1 MEAEKA
7 VSVGLQWLSNSKASN
22 TTEPLPVP
30 PTNRVEMFQSM
41 MKDEKPAN
49 RNPAWPTQS
58 YSSFAELLGNH
69 DGLAIYR
76 RFATLNA
83 QNLLYLQSELINL
96 EDELKRLVLADSSSE
111 NEQRRVFKSD
121 ITALK
126 AAPADAVEGRQWKKV
141 LEIREKLKEY
151 SM

>member
-1 MEAEKA
+1 MPQPKFECSSGEF
-7 VSVGLQWLSNSKASN
+7 SP
-22 TTEPLPVP
+22 TT
-30 PTNRVEMFQSM
+30 R
-41 MKDEKPAN
+41 DEKPAD
-49 RNPAWPTQS
+49 RTSQWPPRS
-58 YSSFAELLGNH
+58 YSSLSELLGNN

-96 EDELKRLVLADSSSE
+96 EDELRRLVIADSVSDDES
-111 NEQRRVFKSD
+111 RRVFKHD
-121 ITALK
+121 VTALK
-126 AAPADAVEGRQWKKV
+126 NAPGDAAGGKQWKKV

>member
-1 MEAEKA
+1 MERNEKSA
-7 VSVGLQWLSNSKASN
+7 QQHSQW
-22 TTEPLPVP
+22 P
-30 PTNRVEMFQSM
+30 P
-41 MKDEKPAN
+41 
-49 RNPAWPTQS
+49 QS
-58 YSSFAELLGNH
+58 YSSLAELLGNN

-96 EDELKRLVLADSSSE
+96 EDELRRLVIADNVSE
-111 NEQRRVFKSD
+111 DESRRVFKHD
-121 ITALK
+121 VTALK
-126 AAPADAVEGRQWKKV
+126 NAPHDAAGGKQWRKV

>member
-1 MEAEKA
+1 MME
-7 VSVGLQWLSNSKASN
+7 
-22 TTEPLPVP
+22 
-30 PTNRVEMFQSM
+30 
-41 MKDEKPAN
+41 DEKPAVGS
-49 RNPAWPTQS
+49 AGWPTQS
-58 YSSFAELLGNH
+58 YSSLAELLGNH

-96 EDELKRLVLADSSSE
+96 EDELKRLVLADSNS
-111 NEQRRVFKSD
+111 NDEQRRSFKSD

-126 AAPADAVEGRQWKKV
+126 AAPAHEPEGRQWLKV

>member
-1 MEAEKA
+1 M
-7 VSVGLQWLSNSKASN
+7 
-22 TTEPLPVP
+22 TE
-30 PTNRVEMFQSM
+30 
-41 MKDEKPAN
+41 DEKPAH
-49 RNPAWPTQS
+49 RTSQWPPRS
-58 YSSFAELLGNH
+58 YSSLAELLGNN

-96 EDELKRLVLADSSSE
+96 EDELKRLVVADSLSDD
-111 NEQRRVFKSD
+111 EQYRVFKHD
-121 ITALK
+121 VTAMK
-126 AAPADAVEGRQWKKV
+126 NAPGDAAGGKQWKKV